1 MIKAYLKSRLVMLL
15 MTLSIILTLLFSIWL
30 YSSSLQLFWNF
41 LFFVSI
47 PMFLIIAIDIYHFYQ
62 EWTCALNMKDYVEA
76 SEILKSNDPIA
87 NIYISAL
94 IDSTQKAKQYQSS
107 YEHQEKDMI
116 DTLQLWTHQ
125 IKTPLTALDL
135 IMQMKT
141 VNNRQARLEITKI
154 NRYLMTMLN
163 YLKLTTLNTDL
174 VLERLSLQ
182 DLVRKQVRGL
192 SSLFIA
198 KDLSVIIG
206 DLPIEVV
213 SDSQWLG
220 FILEQLLTNAIKYT
234 SKGAISIYW
243 QDEELVVKDTGIGI
257 LSEDLPR
264 IFERGFSGYNGRAN
278 KKATGLGLFL
288 SQQIAEKLG
297 LKLYADSTVGVGSQ
311 FYIQFSQQTWPT
323 D

>member
-1 MIKAYLKSRLVMLL
+1 MFK
-15 MTLSIILTLLFSIWL
+15 LSVCQAHSSI
-30 YSSSLQLFWNF
+30 
-41 LFFVSI
+41 
-47 PMFLIIAIDIYHFYQ
+47 
-62 EWTCALNMKDYVEA
+62 ALNMKDYVEA

-94 IDSTQKAKQYQSS
+94 IDSTQKAKQYQNS
-107 YEHQEKDMI
+107 YERQEKDMI

-135 IMQMKT
+135 MMQMKT

-323 D
+323 E